1 MGVYET
7 LTYILLQE
15 LFENGLF
22 NIDELSEKYTLSNLQ
37 IKKLNKV
44 YNELYGE

>member
-22 NIDELSEKYTLSNLQ
+22 DIDELNNKYILSKAQ
-37 IKKLNKV
+37 VKALNKT